1 METMCV
7 LRDTVDIFDRH
18 IPKCEYPKTV
28 SWLLLR
34 LSGYESHWIRF
45 WKMDG
50 LLCSI
55 VTRKLNRQANKNKI
69 ATRIGYSTC
78 YTLVLFVLTPPHLP
92 APPPP
97 KKIKNYW
104 NTPAWREIDFCQNDA
119 GDQVSGKSLP
129 LPSLSENVFFTM
141 CQCSINYILL
151 CIAICVFFFS
161 SLWLLFLLPLFIA
174 SLFIE
179 RIFSWTERCVVGTD
193 AENLKFQTRKN
204 ALRFYRRNQ

>member
-92 APPPP
+92 ASPPPP
-97 KKIKNYW
+97 KKNLELLEYSCMTW
-104 NTPAWREIDFCQNDA
+104 NRFLPERFGW
-119 GDQVSGKSLP
+119 SGFRKK
-129 LPSLSENVFFTM
+129 PS
-141 CQCSINYILL
+141 
-151 CIAICVFFFS
+151 IAF
-161 SLWLLFLLPLFIA
+161 SLWKC
-174 SLFIE
+174 
-179 RIFSWTERCVVGTD
+179 IFHDVPM
-193 AENLKFQTRKN
+193 FH
-204 ALRFYRRNQ
+204 